1 MLQLGFMWR
10 SHGCFR
16 NLRDDLEIS
25 VDFFCDPCA
34 QISKRFMTVTVS
46 LPGTITMLMQQQMVR
61 HLVMA
66 LARILMMTLAFVLLA
81 RLELV
86 AAGVESV
93 GHGVGK
99 GKARRVHTVHV
110 LQSQTL
116 LRLQSKSK
124 VHRG

>member
-1 MLQLGFMWR
+1 MRVQ
-10 SHGCFR
+10 
-16 NLRDDLEIS
+16 S
-25 VDFFCDPCA
+25 VMMIRVLNQTA
-34 QISKRFMTVTVS
+34 QTAMRTQMIM
-46 LPGTITMLMQQQMVR
+46 MLMQQQMVR
-61 HLVMA
+61 HLAMA
-66 LARILMMTLAFVLLA
+66 LARILMMTLAFLLLA

-99 GKARRVHTVHV
+99 GKARRVHAVHV
-110 LQSQTL
+110 LQSLTL